1 MDSSNLNRSPPQFSR
16 DVILEAT
23 TAFNDLSKKLQSKR
37 KALAKLADVLP
48 KSVSTQIDL
57 KLSQTLIADLPDTA
71 TALQTRFTE
80 AIQLQQET
88 VRSIIIASVQAEIG
102 QLESKLQKLLD
113 ATDAKLYD
121 YFKQLFD
128 ISHINSPTSMSFNEA
143 IANNIADPAVLD
155 YLESRSFLQKKLARL
170 QYEQQAANLYAHI
183 KKKKNDEK
191 KQESIDIEM
200 DTSKDV
206 LVASLVKKSI
216 TKETRALRKEV
227 NELRAIINKQKN
239 SKVSLP
245 GKKTSTLQ
253 KQKDGERVQEKPK
266 DSNSKNKKPKITG
279 KAKQT
284 PKKKQ
289 ASRN

>member
-1 MDSSNLNRSPPQFSR
+1 
-16 DVILEAT
+16 
-23 TAFNDLSKKLQSKR
+23 
-37 KALAKLADVLP
+37 
-48 KSVSTQIDL
+48 
-57 KLSQTLIADLPDTA
+57 
-71 TALQTRFTE
+71 
-80 AIQLQQET
+80 
-88 VRSIIIASVQAEIG
+88 
-102 QLESKLQKLLD
+102 
-113 ATDAKLYD
+113 
-121 YFKQLFD
+121 
-128 ISHINSPTSMSFNEA
+128 
-143 IANNIADPAVLD
+143 
-155 YLESRSFLQKKLARL
+155 
-170 QYEQQAANLYAHI
+170 
-183 KKKKNDEK
+183 
-191 KQESIDIEM
+191 
-200 DTSKDV
+200 